1 MRSVPLAGAVAQQMT
16 VGHWRSSYCHGWAAE
31 EPWAVGAAQLG
42 AARSRAPL
50 RAPPWQGLPVAATLH
65 ACPQRPPPFPVASAL
80 VLLLGWCWGE
90 RLRDGE
96 RGWFPQSCARAI
108 TNRTAVECNVRR
120 MERLRIETDV

>member
-1 MRSVPLAGAVAQQMT
+1 M
-16 VGHWRSSYCHGWAAE
+16 
-31 EPWAVGAAQLG
+31 
-42 AARSRAPL
+42 
-50 RAPPWQGLPVAATLH
+50 
-65 ACPQRPPPFPVASAL
+65 ASAL

>member
-1 MRSVPLAGAVAQQMT
+1 MPVAGAVAQQI
-16 VGHWRSSYCHGWAAE
+16 VGHRRSSYCHGWAAE
-31 EPWAVGAAQLG
+31 EPWAVGAARG
-42 AARSRAPL
+42 RAPL
-50 RAPPWQGLPVAATLH
+50 RAPPWQGCPAAATLH